1 MHLTPGGSLPSSDD
15 FARVAGSQLTV
26 LDSVTPDGS
35 LRTITVDSVEID
47 TGSGGRCFSV
57 FFSGPGPL
65 VLPQRTY
72 RLRHDEL
79 GELEL
84 FLVPIG
90 VEAVRAGGGQEPGTL
105 VRYQAVFNRL
115 PGATP

>member
-1 MHLTPGGSLPSSDD
+1 VTPGDGGLPSSDD
-15 FARVAGSQLTV
+15 FARVTGSELAV
-26 LDSVTPDGS
+26 LDAVTPDGR
-35 LRTITVDSVEID
+35 LRAITVDGVEVD
-47 TGSGGRCFSV
+47 PRSEGRSFSV

-90 VEAVRAGGGQEPGTL
+90 VEAVPAEGGQVPGTV

-115 PGATP
+115 PDATP